1 MPCVPISALY
11 NASVNRHWTL
21 LVFVLAASRLIAQSV
36 TPESQKNI
44 ASPKTKPG
52 AAATADSAA
61 LVPVHVISPSYP
73 FVEGSLANLKG
84 LVVLRAMIAET
95 GDVESIAIVSG
106 DPVLAQAAV
115 DAVKEW
121 KFRPFIK
128 NGKPVRIPAVLPFN
142 FIMCEGPTTSTAAEP
157 TAVGAMKI
165 VAAGKGC
172 NVRVVKRVDPT
183 YPDIAKASHI
193 QGGVALFLVIGK
205 DGSVRQVS
213 VINGDPLLI
222 QASVDAVKQWRYSPL
237 ILDGEPVEWQTVV
250 NVAFSLSG

>member
-1 MPCVPISALY
+1 MPCVTISGLY
-11 NASVNRHWTL
+11 NDSVNRHWIL

-44 ASPKTKPG
+44 ASPNTKPG

-142 FIMCEGPTTSTAAEP
+142 FIMCEGPTTSTAAQP

-183 YPDIAKASHI
+183 YPDIAKASHT

-213 VINGDPLLI
+213 VINGAPLLI
-222 QASVDAVKQWRYSPL
+222 QASVDAVKQWRYFPL

-250 NVAFSLSG
+250 NVAFSLSR